1 MKPSTQG
8 HALILAAGMG
18 TRMKSTLSKVLHPLV
33 GRTMVGH
40 VVESAKAAGLQPVV
54 VVHHQ
59 EDAVRAALA
68 DSGALFARQEHTRG
82 TGDAVSSALSIL
94 PETGTVVVMA
104 GDAPLLRS
112 GTIERLLHAHGDA
125 AVTVLT
131 VCLDDGAHYGRLE
144 RDCDGAAVRIVE
156 AREANPEQIKITE
169 INTGLYCFDVE
180 WLRGAL
186 PELQPH
192 SHKDEIYLTDTIE
205 LAAKQGRVRVVIHDD
220 FSEVQG
226 VNDRWELSGARQV
239 LQARIIEGHARE
251 GVDFIAPHTN
261 VVGVDVVLGSDV
273 SIGLGTVLEGSTTIG
288 AGVSV
293 GPHCHLVNTA
303 IGSCVAVHS
312 HSVCEGATIE
322 EGATVGPFARL
333 RPLAH
338 VGAGAKVGNFVEMK
352 KATLGPGAKINHL
365 SYVGDAVIGE
375 SANVGAGTIT
385 CNYDGFAKH
394 KTTIGAGAFIG
405 SNTALVAP
413 VSVGRGAIVG
423 AGSVITKDV
432 PEDAVSVARGKQV
445 DRPDA
450 ASRFRSRKK
459 S

>member
-1 MKPSTQG
+1 
-8 HALILAAGMG
+8 
-18 TRMKSTLSKVLHPLV
+18 
-33 GRTMVGH
+33 
-40 VVESAKAAGLQPVV
+40 
-54 VVHHQ
+54 
-59 EDAVRAALA
+59 
-68 DSGALFARQEHTRG
+68 
-82 TGDAVSSALSIL
+82 
-94 PETGTVVVMA
+94 
-104 GDAPLLRS
+104 
-112 GTIERLLHAHGDA
+112 
-125 AVTVLT
+125 
-131 VCLDDGAHYGRLE
+131 
-144 RDCDGAAVRIVE
+144 
-156 AREANPEQIKITE
+156 
-169 INTGLYCFDVE
+169 
-180 WLRGAL
+180 
-186 PELQPH
+186 
-192 SHKDEIYLTDTIE
+192 
-205 LAAKQGRVRVVIHDD
+205 
-220 FSEVQG
+220 
-226 VNDRWELSGARQV
+226 LSGARQV
-239 LQARIIEGHARE
+239 LQARIIEEHARE

-261 VVGVDVVLGSDV
+261 VVGVNVVLGRDV
-273 SIGLGTVLEGSTTIG
+273 SIGLGVVLEGNTTIG

-293 GPHCHLVNTA
+293 GPHCHLVNTTV
-303 IGSCVAVHS
+303 GTCVTVHS
-312 HSVCEGATIE
+312 HSVCEDAKIE
-322 EGATVGPFARL
+322 DGATVGPFARL

-375 SANVGAGTIT
+375 SANIGAGTIT

-413 VSVGRGAIVG
+413 VNVGQGAIVG